1 MTNSDG
7 SNVTNPDGSVVKK
20 NPVNM
25 MFGKNTIEISHKS
38 YRPLKSNQVEA
49 DDANN
54 ILKGELK
61 ITVGNRS
68 ETVDVSTKL
77 TSISFNDLASYLQDF
92 TGGTVTYADNKIQI
106 DGVELTIEGTD
117 ADGKALM
124 NSLFGS
130 DTISNHTS
138 ADITLSLIHI

>member
-1 MTNSDG
+1 M
-7 SNVTNPDGSVVKK
+7 
-20 NPVNM
+20 
-25 MFGKNTIEISHKS
+25 
-38 YRPLKSNQVEA
+38 VEA

-117 ADGKALM
+117 ADGKA
-124 NSLFGS
+124 
-130 DTISNHTS
+130 
-138 ADITLSLIHI
+138 